1 MPLKTIT
8 ENNALFQI
16 SRVRPW
22 WINHE
27 RAPMNP
33 TKTKLTLAGRL
44 AALAIVTA
52 FVVYCAAAL
61 VRALW

>member
-1 MPLKTIT
+1 MPLRTIT
-8 ENNALFQI
+8 ENNALFEI
-16 SRVRPW
+16 ARARPW
-22 WINHE
+22 WMSQPP
-27 RAPMNP
+27 AMNP